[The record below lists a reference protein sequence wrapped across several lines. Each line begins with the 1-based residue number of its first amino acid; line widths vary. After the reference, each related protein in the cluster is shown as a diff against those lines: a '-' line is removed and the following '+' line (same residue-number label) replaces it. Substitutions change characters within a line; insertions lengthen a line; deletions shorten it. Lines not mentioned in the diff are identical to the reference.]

1 MLDIKYIREHA
12 EEVKKNAENRG
23 AKVNV
28 DRLLELDQQRR
39 GKIIEVE
46 ELRASRNLGSK
57 GKPSEEEIVAMRE
70 VGSKISEGEAELANI
85 ESEYGI
91 LLRAIPNLTH
101 SNVPTGGEADFKVL

>member
-12 EEVKKNAENRG
+12 EEVKKNEENRG
-23 AKVNV
+23 AKVNI

-39 GKIIEVE
+39 DKIVEVE

-70 VGSKISEGEAELANI
+70 VGDKISKTESELGDIEAE
-85 ESEYGI
+85 YGM
-91 LLRAIPNLTH
+91 LMRAVPNLTH
-101 SNVPTGGEADFKVL
+101 PDVPAGGEG